1 MPPAEPDQ
9 PRPDAPAP
17 PAPAEVASTLVYDQ
31 LRRLARRYVGREP
44 VDVTVEATALV
55 HEVYLQLCGSRMPQ
69 INDEGHFIAICAR
82 LMRQILVTHAR
93 RRHGRRRAH
102 GGNADLLDRVV
113 ASFEERCPSLDALDV
128 AMQRLHEIDPRK
140 AAVVEL
146 RFFAGVDETLA
157 ADILDVST
165 RTVRREWTLA
175 RAWLRAEI
183 RP

>member
-1 MPPAEPDQ
+1 MPPADPDRI
-9 PRPDAPAP
+9 RPDAL
-17 PAPAEVASTLVYDQ
+17 AEVAGTLVYDQ
-31 LRRLARRYVGREP
+31 LRRLARRYVSREP

-55 HEVYLQLCGSRMPQ
+55 HEVYLMLCGSRRPQ
-69 INDEGHFIAICAR
+69 VNDQGHFLAICAR

-102 GGNADLLDRVV
+102 SGNADLLDRVV
-113 ASFEERCPSLDALDV
+113 ASFEERCPSLDALDT
-128 AMQRLHEIDPRK
+128 AMQRLHEVDPRK

-146 RFFAGVDETLA
+146 RFFAGVDEDQA
-157 ADILDVST
+157 AEILDVST

-175 RAWLRAEI
+175 RAWLRAEV